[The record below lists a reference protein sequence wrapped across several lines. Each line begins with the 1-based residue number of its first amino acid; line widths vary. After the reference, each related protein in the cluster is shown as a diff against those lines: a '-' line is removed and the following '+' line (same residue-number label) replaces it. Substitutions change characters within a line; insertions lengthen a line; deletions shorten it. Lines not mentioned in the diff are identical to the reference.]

1 MHSDDGSAPG
11 NEKKARW
18 KKCPICYDSIYIS
31 ETRPVRWYTGAEF
44 EPPRE
49 GDDVVLRL
57 IKRPAGSTLAMPRE
71 SPDALGK
78 GDDIPWYFAAE
89 VMDYARVMKGGEDYM
104 LAQLDEEIQN
114 VRAMEQEDEVMFGD
128 DTQWTSKAV
137 RALHE
142 AKERVKGIGNPP
154 AAPKKPEE
162 PEQKKPAIQFNQTDE
177 EGVPDMYTIQ
187 QAIKSGQSLPSEH
200 TRPADSSN
208 SPQQDTSA
216 TSQDATTSILSTSLA
231 EFRARQHAERQ
242 PDTYYF
248 YQGLLHYYLSSLD
261 IRILKAA
268 FGTYDAFPSSILP
281 RVERVSTGHIVDDDL
296 RKRVKY
302 LGHLPY
308 GCEVSFLECD
318 WTDTVPPAILEQFQ
332 GEIERRRKRNM
343 DKEAREEKERVRAE
357 KAEDREFAAAR
368 RRRVSIPSES
378 KFRPDDF
385 VPLSAHAGSDAA
397 GSFDGNGSSSSPPWS
412 SSNRPQGSAYASL
425 ASPGTSPATSRTVWG
440 TTAIPLSSPE
450 LHALQHGN
458 MDDGW
463 LDGWERELTQ
473 DDELIAQVQ
482 AASLGEGS
490 SSSASKATGAGK
502 GKKKGKKI
510 TLMSTTARRGA

>member
-1 MHSDDGSAPG
+1 MHADDGNVSGAD
-11 NEKKARW
+11 KKARW
-18 KKCPICYDSIYIS
+18 KKCPICYDSIYVS

-57 IKRPAGSTLAMPRE
+57 IQRPAGSTLAMPRE

-78 GDDIPWYFAAE
+78 GDDIPWFFAAE

-137 RALHE
+137 RNLNE
-142 AKERVKGIGNPP
+142 AKERIKGIGNPP

-162 PEQKKPAIQFNQTDE
+162 PEHKKSAIQFNQTND
-177 EGVPDMYTIQ
+177 GVPEMYAIQ
-187 QAIKSGQSLPSEH
+187 QAMKSGQSMPNGQTGQAEQSPRE
-200 TRPADSSN
+200 RKSSMK
-208 SPQQDTSA
+208 QDDPTI
-216 TSQDATTSILSTSLA
+216 SILSTSLA
-231 EFRARQHAERQ
+231 EFHARQHAERQ
-242 PDTYYF
+242 PDTYFF

-268 FGTYDAFPSSILP
+268 FGSYDNFPSSILP
-281 RVERVSTGHIVDDDL
+281 RVERVSTGHMVDDDL

-308 GCEVSFLECD
+308 GCEVTFLECD

-332 GEIERRRKRNM
+332 GEIDKRRKRNT

-368 RRRVSIPSES
+368 RRRVSIPTES

-385 VPLSAHAGSDAA
+385 IPLGANGSDAA
-397 GSFDGNGSSSSPPWS
+397 GSFDGQGSSSSPPWS
-412 SSNRPQGSAYASL
+412 NSNRPQGSAYASL
-425 ASPGTSPATSRTVWG
+425 ASPGTSPAASRTVWG
-440 TTAIPLSSPE
+440 TNAIALTSPE
-450 LHALQHGN
+450 LAALQQHGN

-463 LDGWERELTQ
+463 LDGWERELSQ
-473 DDELIAQVQ
+473 EDDLIAQVQ
-482 AASLGEGS
+482 AASLDEGPS
-490 SSSASKATGAGK
+490 SSSKAAAAAAPK

>member
-1 MHSDDGSAPG
+1 
-11 NEKKARW
+11 
-18 KKCPICYDSIYIS
+18 
-31 ETRPVRWYTGAEF
+31 
-44 EPPRE
+44 
-49 GDDVVLRL
+49 
-57 IKRPAGSTLAMPRE
+57 
-71 SPDALGK
+71 
-78 GDDIPWYFAAE
+78 
-89 VMDYARVMKGGEDYM
+89 
-104 LAQLDEEIQN
+104 
-114 VRAMEQEDEVMFGD
+114 
-128 DTQWTSKAV
+128 
-137 RALHE
+137 
-142 AKERVKGIGNPP
+142 GNPP

-162 PEQKKPAIQFNQTDE
+162 PEHKKPAIQFNQSDD
-177 EGVPDMYTIQ
+177 GVPEMYAIQ
-187 QAIKSGQSLPSEH
+187 QAIKSGQSLPNAQTGQADPPSSEKEVG
-200 TRPADSSN
+200 TKQEDP
-208 SPQQDTSA
+208 
-216 TSQDATTSILSTSLA
+216 TTSILSTSLA

-242 PDTYYF
+242 PDTYFF

-268 FGTYDAFPSSILP
+268 FGSYDNFPSSILP

-308 GCEVSFLECD
+308 GCEVNFLECD

-332 GEIERRRKRNM
+332 GEIEKRRKRNN
-343 DKEAREEKERVRAE
+343 DKEAREEKERIRAE

-368 RRRVSIPSES
+368 RRRVSIPTES

-385 VPLSAHAGSDAA
+385 IPLGANGSDAA
-397 GSFDGNGSSSSPPWS
+397 GSFDGHGSSSSPPWS
-412 SSNRPQGSAYASL
+412 NSNRPQGSAYASL

-440 TTAIPLSSPE
+440 TTAIALSSPE
-450 LHALQHGN
+450 LAALQHEN

-463 LDGWERELTQ
+463 LDGWEKELTQ
-473 DDELIAQVQ
+473 EDDLIAQVQ

-490 SSSASKATGAGK
+490 SSSSKAAGAAK